1 MIPVFASLIEQRAEA
16 NVWGSDTYTSLPDGR
31 VVRVVVVE
39 IVISM
44 VKSAW

>member
-1 MIPVFASLIEQRAEA
+1 VEARIE
-16 NVWGSDTYTSLPDGR
+16 GSDVYPSLPGGC